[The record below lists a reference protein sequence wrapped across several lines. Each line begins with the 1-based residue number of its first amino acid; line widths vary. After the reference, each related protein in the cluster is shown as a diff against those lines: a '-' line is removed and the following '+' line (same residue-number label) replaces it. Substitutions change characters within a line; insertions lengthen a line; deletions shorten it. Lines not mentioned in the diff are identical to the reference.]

1 MDMVLERKLRR
12 RVVFL
17 LVGACTIAGAFAGV
31 DVAMPQATTLD
42 KLIMGS
48 AQTIL
53 AVALVSVTGAM
64 LYIGRQLLG
73 LYRERVLALEAAVIE
88 RSNHAAQIAVNV
100 ASHSKSIETLAQASD
115 RMAASVDRMVAHC
128 MEHRK

>member
-1 MDMVLERKLRR
+1 MDMATEFRLRR
-12 RVVFL
+12 RVVGL
-17 LVGACTIAGAFAGV
+17 LIIACTIAGAFAAT
-31 DVAMPQATTLD
+31 DNMPQATTLD

-73 LYRERVLALEAAVIE
+73 LYRERVLALEAAVVE

-128 MEHRK
+128 VERGH

>member
-1 MDMVLERKLRR
+1 M
-12 RVVFL
+12 FL
-17 LVGACTIAGAFAGV
+17 LVCSLAVVGAFAAT
-31 DVAMPQATTLD
+31 DAMPQATTLD

-73 LYRERVLALEAAVIE
+73 LYRERVLALEAAVVE

-128 MEHRK
+128 VEKRG